1 VPSPPADRTYW
12 DGVASEWLRARRYR
26 LWREFTDTHQ
36 SGLVARWIGALHAS
50 ARTADH
56 DEGGLRLLKTDLF
69 DEVAGRGVVQ
79 TLISRGIQVTG
90 VDIAPTVVAEAA
102 RRNAGLNAVA
112 SDVRSLPFADASFDA
127 VFSGSTLDHFDDA
140 HSVRQSL
147 AELRRVLR
155 PGGHLI
161 LTMDN
166 PANPIIWIRN
176 GPLLPW
182 LRRAGIVPYQ
192 VGRALGPR
200 ALAASVRDAGFH
212 VNATTAVMHCPRVL
226 AVGCS
231 TLVDR
236 GPRACH
242 DAFLR
247 ALMAC
252 EALERLPTRWLT
264 GHYIAVHATVP
275 DMRHDAGRC
284 PA

>member
-1 VPSPPADRTYW
+1 M
-12 DGVASEWLRARRYR
+12 
-26 LWREFTDTHQ
+26 
-36 SGLVARWIGALHAS
+36 
-50 ARTADH
+50 
-56 DEGGLRLLKTDLF
+56 
-69 DEVAGRGVVQ
+69 
-79 TLISRGIQVTG
+79 G

-102 RRNAGLNAVA
+102 TRNAGLNALA
-112 SDVRSLPFADASFDA
+112 ADVRSLPFADASFDV

-140 HSVRQSL
+140 KDVQQSL
-147 AELRRVLR
+147 IELRRVLR

-166 PANPIIWIRN
+166 PANPIIRIRN

-226 AVGCS
+226 AVACS
-231 TLVDR
+231 RLIDP
-236 GPRACH
+236 GPQFLR
-242 DAFLR
+242 DAFVR

-252 EALERLPTRWLT
+252 ESLERLPTRWLT

-275 DMRHDAGRC
+275 DMRHDASPR
-284 PA
+284 AA